1 MLVSVKEIRG
11 GNLDI
16 DLIPKPGLDWEVGR
30 CPWNEAEHSSTHRCA
45 VKDTSICP
53 YFQGVKRLDIV
64 LCSYPGE
71 A

>member
-30 CPWNEAEHSSTHRCA
+30 CPWNEAEPSSTHRCA
-45 VKDTSICP
+45 VKETSTCP
-53 YFQGVKRLDIV
+53 YSRASGPSTS
-64 LCSYPGE
+64 CSAPVPGG